1 MERLIDLL
9 KELKQDQHVSKNVSD
24 QISSI
29 LKILSS
35 NEEENIKKDKILQTL
50 ENVSS
55 NQSLDS
61 YSRTQLLNIIS
72 EVEATY

>member
-1 MERLIDLL
+1 
-9 KELKQDQHVSKNVSD
+9 
-24 QISSI
+24 
-29 LKILSS
+29 LSS